1 MEGANRLA
9 QPPVLSAPDLASPLR
24 ALGPGLWQV
33 AEKPSALCHTDLH
46 AGQFRWRGG
55 RLTAPLDFRD
65 IAVGPPAWDM
75 ASKACFRGWWAA
87 GQVAGDADRDA
98 ALFGLL
104 LAFHRAGRA
113 ARQGGPQRIEEA
125 VAFARGCLNR
135 LS

>member
-1 MEGANRLA
+1 MADEGGQLAA

-33 AEKPSALCHTDLH
+33 AEKPLALCHTDLH

-65 IAVGPPAWDM
+65 VAVGPPAWDM

-98 ALFGLL
+98 ALACCWHFTVQ
-104 LAFHRAGRA
+104 A
-113 ARQGGPQRIEEA
+113 ALQDRVAHNAWQRLWPS
-125 VAFARGCLNR
+125 RGAA
-135 LS
+135 